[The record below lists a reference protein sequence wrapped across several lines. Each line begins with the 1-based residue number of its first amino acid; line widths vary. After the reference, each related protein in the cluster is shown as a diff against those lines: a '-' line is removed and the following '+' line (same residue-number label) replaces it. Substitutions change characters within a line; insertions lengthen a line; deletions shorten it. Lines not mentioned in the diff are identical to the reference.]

1 MVELVE
7 DKPLCGKFVTR
18 FERRSMSKLSRRA
31 MLKLTGLS
39 GLAAGSAPLLTR
51 TLAQETTAITNG
63 AGFYRFSVGT
73 ATVTVLSDGQGVMEE
88 TFPNW
93 GANPDLQEAF
103 VQTLEEN
110 YLPVAPSI
118 NNFNPMLVDTGAN
131 RVLVDTGLGGGGGP
145 TTGKLLAHLQNAGVV
160 PEDIDTVF
168 LTHAHPDHIQG
179 LLGEGG
185 LAFPNAQLVMG
196 EAEFNF
202 WTSQSEPPPF
212 IQNVL
217 LPNQDSFTL
226 IGENAEIVPGLT
238 TVASYGH
245 TPGHLAVFVDGG
257 EQQLM
262 HFGDAGGH
270 WLLSLLY
277 PEHYLGFD
285 ADPEAA
291 VATRAQLF
299 ERVSSDGTMVI
310 GYHYPWPGVGY
321 VKAVDDHYEF
331 VPALFR
337 W

>member
-1 MVELVE
+1 
-7 DKPLCGKFVTR
+7 
-18 FERRSMSKLSRRA
+18 MSKLSRRA
-31 MLKLTGLS
+31 MLKLAGLS
-39 GLAAGSAPLLTR
+39 GLSISSAPLFR
-51 TLAQETTAITNG
+51 KAFAQETATMNNG
-63 AGFYRFSVGT
+63 AGFYRFAVGT
-73 ATVTVLSDGQGVMEE
+73 ATVTVLSDGQGVMEQ
-88 TFPNW
+88 TLPNW
-93 GANPDLQEAF
+93 GANPDLQEEF

-110 YLPVAPSI
+110 YIPIAPGI
-118 NNFNPMLVDTGAN
+118 NNFNPMVVDTGAN
-131 RVLVDTGLGGGGGP
+131 VVLVDTGRGAASGG
-145 TTGKLLAHLQNAGVV
+145 LLLTHLQNAGIA
-160 PEDIDTVF
+160 PENIDTVF
-168 LTHAHPDHIQG
+168 LTHGHPDHISG
-179 LLGEGG
+179 LVGDGG
-185 LAFPNAQLVMG
+185 LAFPNAQLMMG
-196 EAEFNF
+196 ETEFNF

-217 LPNQDSFTL
+217 IPNQDNFTL
-226 IGENAEIVPGLT
+226 LGENAEIVPGLT

-245 TPGHLAVFVDGG
+245 TPGHLAVLVDGG

-285 ADPEAA
+285 ADPETT

-299 ERVSSDGTMVI
+299 DRVSADRTVVI

>member
-1 MVELVE
+1 
-7 DKPLCGKFVTR
+7 
-18 FERRSMSKLSRRA
+18 MSKLSRRA
-31 MLKLTGLS
+31 MLKLAGLS
-39 GLAAGSAPLLTR
+39 GLSISSAPLFR
-51 TLAQETTAITNG
+51 KAFAQETATMNNG
-63 AGFYRFSVGT
+63 AGFYRFAVGT
-73 ATVTVLSDGQGVMEE
+73 ATVTVLSDGQGVMEQ
-88 TFPNW
+88 TLPNW
-93 GANPDLQEAF
+93 GANPDLQEEF

-110 YLPVAPSI
+110 YIPIAPGI
-118 NNFNPMLVDTGAN
+118 NNFNPMVVDTVAN
-131 RVLVDTGLGGGGGP
+131 VVLVDTGRGAASGG
-145 TTGKLLAHLQNAGVV
+145 LLLTHLQNAGIA
-160 PEDIDTVF
+160 PENIDTVF
-168 LTHAHPDHIQG
+168 LTHGHPDHISG
-179 LLGEGG
+179 LVGDGG
-185 LAFPNAQLVMG
+185 LAFPNAQLMMG
-196 EAEFNF
+196 ETEFNF

-217 LPNQDSFTL
+217 IPNQDNFTL
-226 IGENAEIVPGLT
+226 LGENAEIVPGLT

-245 TPGHLAVFVDGG
+245 TPGHLAVLVDGG

-285 ADPEAA
+285 ADPETT

-299 ERVSSDGTMVI
+299 DRVSADRTVVI

>member
-1 MVELVE
+1 
-7 DKPLCGKFVTR
+7 
-18 FERRSMSKLSRRA
+18 MSKLSRRA
-31 MLKLTGLS
+31 MLKLAGLS
-39 GLAAGSAPLLTR
+39 GLSVGSAPLFR
-51 TLAQETTAITNG
+51 KAFAQETTTMNNG
-63 AGFYRFSVGT
+63 AGFYRFAVGT
-73 ATVTVLSDGQGVMEE
+73 ATVTVLSDGQGVMEQ
-88 TFPNW
+88 TLPNW
-93 GANPDLQEAF
+93 GANPDLQEEF

-110 YLPVAPSI
+110 YIPIAPGI
-118 NNFNPMLVDTGAN
+118 NNFNPMVVDTGAN
-131 RVLVDTGLGGGGGP
+131 VVLVDTGRGAASGG
-145 TTGKLLAHLQNAGVV
+145 LLLTHLQNAGIA
-160 PEDIDTVF
+160 PENIDTVF
-168 LTHAHPDHIQG
+168 LTHGHPDHISG
-179 LLGEGG
+179 LVGDGG
-185 LAFPNAQLVMG
+185 LAFPNAQLMMG
-196 EAEFNF
+196 ETEFNF

-217 LPNQDSFTL
+217 IPNQDNFTL
-226 IGENAEIVPGLT
+226 LGENAEIVPGLT

-245 TPGHLAVFVDGG
+245 TPGHLAVLVDGG

-285 ADPEAA
+285 ADPETT

-299 ERVSSDGTMVI
+299 DRVSADRTVVI